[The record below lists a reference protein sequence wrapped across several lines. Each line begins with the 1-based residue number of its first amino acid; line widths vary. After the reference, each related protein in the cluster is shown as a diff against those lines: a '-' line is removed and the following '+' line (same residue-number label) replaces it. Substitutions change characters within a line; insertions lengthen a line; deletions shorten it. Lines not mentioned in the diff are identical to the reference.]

1 MDGYFWV
8 RGYDGWVGWVRWT
21 GARVDF
27 GGEDGG
33 WMDGLEY
40 VKREDGG
47 GWFGRVLKADF
58 VVCVRW
64 RIRAVIC

>member
-1 MDGYFWV
+1 MGRLGEMDGCVRACVRVYF
-8 RGYDGWVGWVRWT
+8 R
-21 GARVDF
+21 
-27 GGEDGG
+27 GEDGG

-47 GWFGRVLKADF
+47 GWFGRVLKAVF

-64 RIRAVIC
+64 RITVVIC